1 MIKTEAAA
9 LCRYLQACCPQQKF
23 DQFTSDAWFDLL
35 ADMPFGLAK
44 LAAQR
49 VASRQPFVSPSDI
62 IATAKAMRKAVDP
75 HITRLLDSIE
85 GAAPSD
91 PDADWLAWCKARR
104 ERVAYLVDLAI
115 ATKAA
120 TFGPDE
126 IYPGNT
132 VVDIAKLPLEPKPQL
147 PTVDHKADIVQITK
161 RTGRTAS

>member
-35 ADMPFGLAK
+35 ADVPFGLAK

-49 VASRQPFVSPSDI
+49 VASRQPFVSPSEI

-75 HITRLLDSIE
+75 HITRLLDETE
-85 GAAPSD
+85 GAAPAD

-120 TFGPDE
+120 TFGDE
-126 IYPGNT
+126 LLEQVT
-132 VVDIAKLPLEPKPQL
+132 AVDADRLPLEPKPQL

-161 RTGRTAS
+161 RTGRSA

>member
-49 VASRQPFVSPSDI
+49 VASRQPFVSPSEI

-75 HITRLLDSIE
+75 HITRLLDETE
-85 GAAPSD
+85 GAATAD
-91 PDADWLAWCKARR
+91 PDADWIAWCKARR

-120 TFGPDE
+120 TFGDE
-126 IYPGNT
+126 LLEQVT
-132 VVDIAKLPLEPKPQL
+132 AVDADRLPLEPKPQL

-161 RTGRTAS
+161 RTGRSA

>member
-35 ADMPFGLAK
+35 ADMPYGLAK

-49 VASRQPFVSPSDI
+49 VASRQPFVSPSEI
-62 IATAKAMRKAVDP
+62 IATAKAMRKAVAP
-75 HITRLLDSIE
+75 HITRLLDDIE

-91 PDADWLAWCKARR
+91 PDTNWIAWCKGRR

-120 TFGPDE
+120 TFGNE
-126 IYPGNT
+126 LLEQVT
-132 VVDIAKLPLEPKPQL
+132 AVDADRLPLEPKPQL
-147 PTVDHKADIVQITK
+147 PTVDHKADIVQIIK
-161 RTGRTAS
+161 RTGSSA

>member
-49 VASRQPFVSPSDI
+49 VASRQPFVSPSEI

-75 HITRLLDSIE
+75 HITRLLDETE
-85 GAAPSD
+85 GAAPAD
-91 PDADWLAWCKARR
+91 PDADWIAWCKARR

-120 TFGPDE
+120 TFGDE
-126 IYPGNT
+126 LVEQVT
-132 VVDIAKLPLEPKPQL
+132 AVDADRLPLEPKPQL

-161 RTGRTAS
+161 RTRRSA

>member
-23 DQFTSDAWFDLL
+23 DQFTADAWFDLL
-35 ADMPFGLAK
+35 ADTPYGLAK

-49 VASRQPFVSPSDI
+49 VASRQPFVSPSEI
-62 IATAKAMRKAVDP
+62 IATAKAMRKAVNP
-75 HITRLLDSIE
+75 HITRLLDDTE

-91 PDADWLAWCKARR
+91 PDTDWLTWCKARR

-120 TFGPDE
+120 TFGDE
-126 IYPGNT
+126 LVEQVT
-132 VVDIAKLPLEPKPQL
+132 AVDADRLPLEPKPQL
-147 PTVDHKADIVQITK
+147 PTVDHKAGIVQIT
-161 RTGRTAS
+161 RHARRMA

>member
-35 ADMPFGLAK
+35 ADMPYGLAK

-49 VASRQPFVSPSDI
+49 VASRQPFVSPSEI

-75 HITRLLDSIE
+75 HITRLLDDTE

-91 PDADWLAWCKARR
+91 PDTDWLTWCKARR

-120 TFGPDE
+120 TFGDE
-126 IYPGNT
+126 LVEQVT
-132 VVDIAKLPLEPKPQL
+132 AVDADRLPLEPKPQL
-147 PTVDHKADIVQITK
+147 PTVDHKADIVQIT
-161 RTGRTAS
+161 RHARRMA

>member
-49 VASRQPFVSPSDI
+49 VASRQPFVSPSEI

-75 HITRLLDSIE
+75 HITRLLDETE
-85 GAAPSD
+85 GAAPAD

-120 TFGPDE
+120 AFGNE
-126 IYPGNT
+126 LLEQVT
-132 VVDIAKLPLEPKPQL
+132 AVDADRLPLQPRGEL
-147 PTVDHKADIVQITK
+147 PIVDRKADIVQITE
-161 RTGRTAS
+161 RTGRSA

>member
-49 VASRQPFVSPSDI
+49 VASRQPFVSPSEI

-75 HITRLLDSIE
+75 HITRLLDETE

-91 PDADWLAWCKARR
+91 PDTDWIAWCKARR

-120 TFGPDE
+120 TFGDE
-126 IYPGNT
+126 LLEQVT
-132 VVDIAKLPLEPKPQL
+132 AVDADRLPLQPRGEL
-147 PTVDHKADIVQITK
+147 PTVDHTADIVRITE
-161 RTGRTAS
+161 RVGRGA

>member
-49 VASRQPFVSPSDI
+49 VASRQPFVSPSEI

-75 HITRLLDSIE
+75 HITRLLDDTE

-91 PDADWLAWCKARR
+91 PDTDWLTWCKARR

-115 ATKAA
+115 ATQAA
-120 TFGPDE
+120 TFGDE
-126 IYPGNT
+126 LVAQVT
-132 VVDIAKLPLEPKPQL
+132 AVDADRLPLEPKPQL
-147 PTVDHKADIVQITK
+147 PTVDHKADIVRIT
-161 RTGRTAS
+161 RHARRMA

>member
-49 VASRQPFVSPSDI
+49 VASRQPFVSPSEI

-75 HITRLLDSIE
+75 HITRLLDETE
-85 GAAPSD
+85 GAAPAD
-91 PDADWLAWCKARR
+91 PDADWIAWCKARR

-120 TFGPDE
+120 TFGDE
-126 IYPGNT
+126 LVEQVT
-132 VVDIAKLPLEPKPQL
+132 AVDADRLPLEPKPQL
-147 PTVDHKADIVQITK
+147 PTVDHKADIVQITR
-161 RTGRTAS
+161 RTGRSAS

>member
-35 ADMPFGLAK
+35 ADMPYGLAK

-49 VASRQPFVSPSDI
+49 VASRQPFVSPSEI
-62 IATAKAMRKAVDP
+62 IATAKAMRKAVAP
-75 HITRLLDSIE
+75 HITRLLDDIE

-91 PDADWLAWCKARR
+91 PDTNWIAWCKARR

-120 TFGPDE
+120 TFGNE
-126 IYPGNT
+126 LLEQVT
-132 VVDIAKLPLEPKPQL
+132 AVDADRLPLQPRGEL
-147 PTVDHKADIVQITK
+147 PTVDHTADIVQITE
-161 RTGRTAS
+161 RTGRSAR

>member
-49 VASRQPFVSPSDI
+49 VASRQPFVSPSEI

-75 HITRLLDSIE
+75 HITRLLDETE
-85 GAAPSD
+85 GAAPAD
-91 PDADWLAWCKARR
+91 PDADWIAWCKARR

-120 TFGPDE
+120 TFGDE
-126 IYPGNT
+126 LVEQVT
-132 VVDIAKLPLEPKPQL
+132 AVDAARLPLEPKPQL

-161 RTGRTAS
+161 RAGRTAS

>member
-49 VASRQPFVSPSDI
+49 VASRQPFVSPSEI

-75 HITRLLDSIE
+75 HITRLLDETE

-91 PDADWLAWCKARR
+91 PDTDWLTWCRARR
-104 ERVAYLVDLAI
+104 ERVAYLVGLAI

-120 TFGPDE
+120 TFGDE
-126 IYPGNT
+126 LLEQVT
-132 VVDIAKLPLEPKPQL
+132 AVDADRLPLEPKPQL

-161 RTGRTAS
+161 RTVRAAS

>member
-49 VASRQPFVSPSDI
+49 VASRQPFVSPSEI

-75 HITRLLDSIE
+75 HITRLLDDIE

-120 TFGPDE
+120 TFGDE
-126 IYPGNT
+126 LLEQVT
-132 VVDIAKLPLEPKPQL
+132 AVDADRLPLQPRGEL
-147 PTVDHKADIVQITK
+147 PTVDRKADIVQITE
-161 RTGRTAS
+161 RTGRSA

>member
-49 VASRQPFVSPSDI
+49 VASRQPFVSPSEI

-75 HITRLLDSIE
+75 HITRLLDDTE
-85 GAAPSD
+85 GAAPAD
-91 PDADWLAWCKARR
+91 PDTEWLTWCKARR

-115 ATKAA
+115 ATKAV
-120 TFGPDE
+120 TFGDE
-126 IYPGNT
+126 LLEQVT
-132 VVDIAKLPLEPKPQL
+132 AVDADRLPLEPKPQL

-161 RTGRTAS
+161 RTGRSAS

>member
-49 VASRQPFVSPSDI
+49 VASRQPFVSPSEI

-75 HITRLLDSIE
+75 HITRLLDETE
-85 GAAPSD
+85 GAAPAD
-91 PDADWLAWCKARR
+91 PDADWIAWCKARR

-120 TFGPDE
+120 TFGDE
-126 IYPGNT
+126 LVEQVT
-132 VVDIAKLPLEPKPQL
+132 AVDAGRLPLEPKPQL

>member
-49 VASRQPFVSPSDI
+49 VASRQPFVSPSEI

-75 HITRLLDSIE
+75 HITRLLDETE
-85 GAAPSD
+85 GAAPAD
-91 PDADWLAWCKARR
+91 PDADWIAWCKARR

-120 TFGPDE
+120 TFGDE
-126 IYPGNT
+126 LVEQVT
-132 VVDIAKLPLEPKPQL
+132 AVDADRLPLEPKPQL
-147 PTVDHKADIVQITK
+147 PTVDHKADIVQITG
-161 RTGRTAS
+161 RTGRSA

>member
-49 VASRQPFVSPSDI
+49 VASRQPFVSPSEI
-62 IATAKAMRKAVDP
+62 IATAKAMRKAVAP
-75 HITRLLDSIE
+75 HITRLLDDIE

-91 PDADWLAWCKARR
+91 PDTNWIAWCRGRR

-120 TFGPDE
+120 TFGDE
-126 IYPGNT
+126 LLEQVT
-132 VVDIAKLPLEPKPQL
+132 AVDADRLPLQPRGEL
-147 PTVDHKADIVQITK
+147 PTVDRKADIVRITE
-161 RTGRTAS
+161 RVGRGA

>member
-35 ADMPFGLAK
+35 ADMPYGLAK

-49 VASRQPFVSPSDI
+49 VASRQPFVSPSEI

-75 HITRLLDSIE
+75 HITRLLDETE
-85 GAAPSD
+85 GAAPAD
-91 PDADWLAWCKARR
+91 PDADWIAWCKARR

-120 TFGPDE
+120 TFGDE
-126 IYPGNT
+126 LVEQVT
-132 VVDIAKLPLEPKPQL
+132 AVDADRLPLEPKPQL
-147 PTVDHKADIVQITK
+147 PTVDHKADIVQITR

>member
-49 VASRQPFVSPSDI
+49 VASRQPFVSPSEI

-75 HITRLLDSIE
+75 HITRLLDETE
-85 GAAPSD
+85 GAAPAD
-91 PDADWLAWCKARR
+91 PDADWIAWCKARR

-120 TFGPDE
+120 TFGDE
-126 IYPGNT
+126 LVEQVT
-132 VVDIAKLPLEPKPQL
+132 AVDADRLPLEPKPQL
-147 PTVDHKADIVQITK
+147 PTVDHKADIVQITR
-161 RTGRTAS
+161 RTGRSA

>member
-35 ADMPFGLAK
+35 ADMPYGLAK

-49 VASRQPFVSPSDI
+49 VASQQPFVSPSEI
-62 IATAKAMRKAVDP
+62 IATAKAMRKSVDP
-75 HITRLLDSIE
+75 HITRLLDDIE

-91 PDADWLAWCKARR
+91 PDTDWIAWCKGRR

-120 TFGPDE
+120 TFGDE
-126 IYPGNT
+126 LLEQVT
-132 VVDIAKLPLEPKPQL
+132 AVDADRLPLQPRGEP
-147 PTVDHKADIVQITK
+147 PTVDRKADIVRITE
-161 RTGRTAS
+161 RVGRGA

>member
-49 VASRQPFVSPSDI
+49 VASRQPFVSPSEI

-75 HITRLLDSIE
+75 HITRLLDETE
-85 GAAPSD
+85 GAAPAD
-91 PDADWLAWCKARR
+91 PDADWIAWCKARR

-120 TFGPDE
+120 TFGDE
-126 IYPGNT
+126 LVEQVT
-132 VVDIAKLPLEPKPQL
+132 AVDADRLPLEPKPQL
-147 PTVDHKADIVQITK
+147 PTVDHKADIVRITE
-161 RTGRTAS
+161 RVGRSA

>member
-1 MIKTEAAA
+1 MIKTEVAA

-49 VASRQPFVSPSDI
+49 VASRQPFVSPSEI

-75 HITRLLDSIE
+75 HITRLLDETE
-85 GAAPSD
+85 GAAPAD
-91 PDADWLAWCKARR
+91 PDADWIAWCKARR

-120 TFGPDE
+120 TFGDE
-126 IYPGNT
+126 LLEQVT
-132 VVDIAKLPLEPKPQL
+132 AVDADRLPLEPKPQL
-147 PTVDHKADIVQITK
+147 PTVDHKADIVQITR

>member
-49 VASRQPFVSPSDI
+49 VASRQPFVSPSEI

-75 HITRLLDSIE
+75 HITRLLDETE
-85 GAAPSD
+85 GAAPAD
-91 PDADWLAWCKARR
+91 PDADWIAWCKARR

-120 TFGPDE
+120 TFGDE
-126 IYPGNT
+126 LVEQVT
-132 VVDIAKLPLEPKPQL
+132 AVDADRLPMEPKPQL
-147 PTVDHKADIVQITK
+147 PTVDHKADIVQITR

>member
-23 DQFTSDAWFDLL
+23 DQFTADAWFDLL
-35 ADMPFGLAK
+35 ADMPYGLAK

-49 VASRQPFVSPSDI
+49 VASRQPFVSPSEI

-75 HITRLLDSIE
+75 HITRLLDETE
-85 GAAPSD
+85 GAAPAD
-91 PDADWLAWCKARR
+91 PDADWIAWCKARR

-120 TFGPDE
+120 TFGDE
-126 IYPGNT
+126 LVEQVT
-132 VVDIAKLPLEPKPQL
+132 AVDADRLPLEPKPQL
-147 PTVDHKADIVQITK
+147 PTVDHKADIVQITR

>member
-35 ADMPFGLAK
+35 ADMPFCLAK

-49 VASRQPFVSPSDI
+49 VASRQPFVSPSEI

-75 HITRLLDSIE
+75 HITRLLDETE
-85 GAAPSD
+85 GAAPAD
-91 PDADWLAWCKARR
+91 PDADWIAWCKARR

-120 TFGPDE
+120 TFGDE
-126 IYPGNT
+126 LVEQVT
-132 VVDIAKLPLEPKPQL
+132 AVDADRLPLEPKPQL

-161 RTGRTAS
+161 RTGRSA

>member
-49 VASRQPFVSPSDI
+49 VASRQPFVSPSEI

-75 HITRLLDSIE
+75 HITRLLDKTE
-85 GAAPSD
+85 GAAPAD
-91 PDADWLAWCKARR
+91 PDADWIAWCKARR

-120 TFGPDE
+120 TFGDE
-126 IYPGNT
+126 LLEQVT
-132 VVDIAKLPLEPKPQL
+132 AVDADRLPLQPRGEL
-147 PTVDHKADIVQITK
+147 PTVDRKADIVRITE
-161 RTGRTAS
+161 RVGRGA

>member
-35 ADMPFGLAK
+35 ADMPYGLAK

-49 VASRQPFVSPSDI
+49 VASRQPFVSPSEI

-75 HITRLLDSIE
+75 HITDTLNEVE
-85 GAAPSD
+85 GWAPDD
-91 PDADWLAWCKARR
+91 PDADYPAWARSR
-104 ERVAYLVDLAI
+104 RARVGWLVDYAI
-115 ATKAA
+115 AHGAVA
-120 TFGPDE
+120 FGPDE

-161 RTGRTAS
+161 RTGRSA

>member
-49 VASRQPFVSPSDI
+49 VASRQPFVSPSEI

-75 HITRLLDSIE
+75 HITRLLDETE

-91 PDADWLAWCKARR
+91 PDTDWLTWCKARR

-120 TFGPDE
+120 TFGDE
-126 IYPGNT
+126 LVEQVT
-132 VVDIAKLPLEPKPQL
+132 AVDADRLPLEPKPQL
-147 PTVDHKADIVQITK
+147 PTVDHKADIVQITR

>member
-35 ADMPFGLAK
+35 ADMPYGLAK

-49 VASRQPFVSPSDI
+49 VASRQPFVSPSEI

-75 HITRLLDSIE
+75 HITRLLDDIE

-91 PDADWLAWCKARR
+91 PDTNWIAWCKGRR

-120 TFGPDE
+120 TFGDE
-126 IYPGNT
+126 LLEQVT
-132 VVDIAKLPLEPKPQL
+132 AVDADRLPLQPRGEL
-147 PTVDHKADIVQITK
+147 PTVDRKADIVQITE
-161 RTGRTAS
+161 RTGRSA

>member
-49 VASRQPFVSPSDI
+49 VASRQPFVSPSEI

-75 HITRLLDSIE
+75 HITRLLDETE
-85 GAAPSD
+85 GAAPAD
-91 PDADWLAWCKARR
+91 PDADWIAWCKTRR

-120 TFGPDE
+120 TFGDE
-126 IYPGNT
+126 LVEQVT
-132 VVDIAKLPLEPKPQL
+132 AVDAGRLPLEPKPQL

>member
-35 ADMPFGLAK
+35 TDMPYGLAK

-49 VASRQPFVSPSDI
+49 VASRQPFVSPSEI

-75 HITRLLDSIE
+75 HITRLLDETE
-85 GAAPSD
+85 GAAPAD
-91 PDADWLAWCKARR
+91 PDTDWLTWCKARR

-120 TFGPDE
+120 TFGDE
-126 IYPGNT
+126 LLEQVT
-132 VVDIAKLPLEPKPQL
+132 AVDADRLPLQPRGEL
-147 PTVDHKADIVQITK
+147 PTVDRKADIVQITE
-161 RTGRTAS
+161 RTGRSA

>member
-49 VASRQPFVSPSDI
+49 VASRQPFVSPSEI

-75 HITRLLDSIE
+75 HITRLLDETE
-85 GAAPSD
+85 GAAPAD
-91 PDADWLAWCKARR
+91 PDADWIAWCKARR

-120 TFGPDE
+120 TFGDE
-126 IYPGNT
+126 LVEQVT
-132 VVDIAKLPLEPKPQL
+132 AVDADRLPLEPKPQL
-147 PTVDHKADIVQITK
+147 PTVDHKADIVQIT
-161 RTGRTAS
+161 RHARRTA

>member
-35 ADMPFGLAK
+35 ADMPYGLAK

-49 VASRQPFVSPSDI
+49 VASRQPFVSPSEI

-75 HITRLLDSIE
+75 HITRLLDDIE

-91 PDADWLAWCKARR
+91 PDTDWIAWCKGRR

-120 TFGPDE
+120 TFGDE
-126 IYPGNT
+126 LVEQVT
-132 VVDIAKLPLEPKPQL
+132 AVDANRLPLEPKPQL
-147 PTVDHKADIVQITK
+147 PTVDHKADIVQIT
-161 RTGRTAS
+161 RRAGRSA

>member
-49 VASRQPFVSPSDI
+49 VASRQPFVSPSEI

-75 HITRLLDSIE
+75 HITRLLDETE
-85 GAAPSD
+85 GAAPAD
-91 PDADWLAWCKARR
+91 PDADWIAWCQTRR

-120 TFGPDE
+120 TFGDE
-126 IYPGNT
+126 LLEQVT
-132 VVDIAKLPLEPKPQL
+132 AVDADRLPLEPKPQL

-161 RTGRTAS
+161 RTGRSA

>member
-35 ADMPFGLAK
+35 ADMPYGLAK

-49 VASRQPFVSPSDI
+49 VASRQPFVSPSEI

-75 HITRLLDSIE
+75 HITRLLDETE
-85 GAAPSD
+85 GAAPAD
-91 PDADWLAWCKARR
+91 PDTNWIAWCKGRR

-120 TFGPDE
+120 TFGDE
-126 IYPGNT
+126 LVEQVT
-132 VVDIAKLPLEPKPQL
+132 AVDADRLPLEPKPQL
-147 PTVDHKADIVQITK
+147 PTVDHKADIVQITE
-161 RTGRTAS
+161 RTGRSA

>member
-49 VASRQPFVSPSDI
+49 VASRQPFVSPSEI

-75 HITRLLDSIE
+75 HITRLLDETE

-91 PDADWLAWCKARR
+91 PDTDWIAWCKARR

-120 TFGPDE
+120 TFGDE
-126 IYPGNT
+126 LLEQVT
-132 VVDIAKLPLEPKPQL
+132 AVDADRLPLQPRGEL
-147 PTVDHKADIVQITK
+147 PTVDRKADIVRITE
-161 RTGRTAS
+161 RVGRGA